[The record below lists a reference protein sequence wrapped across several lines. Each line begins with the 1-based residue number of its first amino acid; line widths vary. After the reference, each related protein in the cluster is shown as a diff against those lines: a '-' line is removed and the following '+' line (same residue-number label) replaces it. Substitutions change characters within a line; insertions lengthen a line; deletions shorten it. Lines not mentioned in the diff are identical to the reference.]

1 MSLLRLASAYA
12 FRLSGALFALCLLTA
27 SCLAQN
33 GSQGTINV
41 TVLDSTGAVVGG
53 ADLHLKD
60 ATTNDTRTAVTGDRG
75 GYTFVNLPIGIYA
88 LTVSK
93 SGFDTTSLESVRAS
107 AAQVTD
113 LTVTLK
119 IGVTTQVVEI
129 KGESAPV
136 IETTSSAI
144 STTID
149 MKQIEDLPIVGRD
162 LTSLSY
168 TVPGYT
174 GAFSGLPSIAE
185 GNNIDGII
193 GSTSRMKFTG
203 NSQAIVSPRL
213 EDIQEMTVQTDQLDL
228 GSGYGQANMQINYV
242 TRRGGNS
249 YHGRVYEDFRNAALD
264 ANTWTNNATQ
274 QPKNPLILNDF
285 GGSVGGPIIKNK
297 LFFFGS
303 FSMSKQPGGY
313 TSTNWLHGPGNAGRQ
328 FHIYGNR
335 WRGTYGER
343 AADRKRREPGAARN
357 RELQRRDAIAGDQRR
372 DEIRNDLCRMAT
384 QICKRCSGCKGSPI
398 TYYYPT
404 VRVDYNI
411 SQKFRV
417 NFALNETK
425 YRQPGAA
432 ASFLPGPDFSKEA
445 ASNHSRNYTA
455 SLGFDWTI
463 TPTLINQF
471 RGGMLYNY
479 AGLLTTRP
487 RPT

>member
-1 MSLLRLASAYA
+1 MSLIRFASAYA
-12 FRLSGALFALCLLTA
+12 FRFSGAMIALCLLTF

-41 TVLDSTGAVVGG
+41 TVVDSTGAVVGG
-53 ADLHLKD
+53 AEVQLKD

-75 GYTFVNLPIGIYA
+75 TYTFVNLPIGIYA

-93 SGFDTTSLESVRAS
+93 TGFDTTSLESVRAS

-149 MKQIEDLPIVGRD
+149 MKQIEDLPIAGRD

-228 GSGYGQANMQINYV
+228 GSGYGQSNMQINYV

-249 YHGRVYEDFRNAALD
+249 YHGPVTAPAENTSRTGQD
-264 ANTWTNNATQ
+264 APSSWVEGQ
-274 QPKNPLILNDF
+274 
-285 GGSVGGPIIKNK
+285 V
-297 LFFFGS
+297 
-303 FSMSKQPGGY
+303 
-313 TSTNWLHGPGNAGRQ
+313 
-328 FHIYGNR
+328 
-335 WRGTYGER
+335 
-343 AADRKRREPGAARN
+343 RRR
-357 RELQRRDAIAGDQRR
+357 
-372 DEIRNDLCRMAT
+372 
-384 QICKRCSGCKGSPI
+384 
-398 TYYYPT
+398 
-404 VRVDYNI
+404 
-411 SQKFRV
+411 SQSR
-417 NFALNETK
+417 
-425 YRQPGAA
+425 AA
-432 ASFLPGPDFSKEA
+432 ASARSSAPPSPCQALPCMQASTCGACA
-445 ASNHSRNYTA
+445 ATPA
-455 SLGFDWTI
+455 SSAAVCGAW
-463 TPTLINQF
+463 
-471 RGGMLYNY
+471 
-479 AGLLTTRP
+479 AK
-487 RPT
+487 

>member
-1 MSLLRLASAYA
+1 MSWIRFASAYA
-12 FRLSGALFALCLLTA
+12 FRFSGALIALGLLTV

-41 TVLDSTGAVVGG
+41 TAVDSTGAVVGG
-53 ADLHLKD
+53 AEVQLKD

-75 GYTFVNLPIGIYA
+75 TYTFVNLPIGIYA

-93 SGFDTTSLESVRAS
+93 TGFDTTSLESVRAS

-185 GNNIDGII
+185 SNNIDGII

-203 NSQAIVSPRL
+203 NSQAVVSPRL

-242 TRRGGNS
+242 TRRGGKTGLLFCSESGSPLSKSNIRNRILYPMLEALAAEKGGS
-249 YHGRVYEDFRNAALD
+249 HIFRRFRATWLRKQNAPEDLIRLWLGHGGTTVTDRYVNVEKDKAWRKEHAERIGVGFILPTSVVPNVPKSKD
-264 ANTWTNNATQ
+264 ANE
-274 QPKNPLILNDF
+274 L
-285 GGSVGGPIIKNK
+285 K
-297 LFFFGS
+297 L
-303 FSMSKQPGGY
+303 
-313 TSTNWLHGPGNAGRQ
+313 
-328 FHIYGNR
+328 
-335 WRGTYGER
+335 
-343 AADRKRREPGAARN
+343 AA
-357 RELQRRDAIAGDQRR
+357 
-372 DEIRNDLCRMAT
+372 
-384 QICKRCSGCKGSPI
+384 
-398 TYYYPT
+398 
-404 VRVDYNI
+404 
-411 SQKFRV
+411 
-417 NFALNETK
+417 
-425 YRQPGAA
+425 
-432 ASFLPGPDFSKEA
+432 
-445 ASNHSRNYTA
+445 
-455 SLGFDWTI
+455 
-463 TPTLINQF
+463 
-471 RGGMLYNY
+471 
-479 AGLLTTRP
+479 
-487 RPT
+487 